1 MRLQDI
7 AVVSVEDA
15 LSKIEK
21 SEIQGEGWDKAIVER
36 AEPESPEILFW
47 NC

>member
-1 MRLQDI
+1 MKLQEV

-15 LSKIEK
+15 LAQIEK
-21 SEIQGEGWDKAIVER
+21 SETQGEGWDKATIER

>member
-1 MRLQDI
+1 MKLEDVTVI
-7 AVVSVEDA
+7 SAEDA
-15 LSKIEK
+15 LTQVEK
-21 SEIQGEGWDKAIVER
+21 GEAQGNGWDKAAIER